1 VSSGSEPDVPASRPH
16 PFVAA
21 IPLVSVVSLNL
32 WFTSVIPAHYPA
44 RFNFQ
49 SSGIASDTPLD
60 TVPFRALWPIECA
73 LVIAIVFV
81 LPWCLP
87 VGGQV
92 FRAALNHAIA
102 GATLATFNVGSEYG
116 FGAVI
121 ASLPGFKPQAKVL
134 HPLSAIH
141 W

>member
-1 VSSGSEPDVPASRPH
+1 MWLRPVLSRMAPRDCRSAGEGYGLDVSSGSEPDVPASRPH

-21 IPLVSVVSLNL
+21 ISLVSVVSLNL

-49 SSGIASDTPLD
+49 SSGIASETPLD

-87 VGGQV
+87 VG
-92 FRAALNHAIA
+92 
-102 GATLATFNVGSEYG
+102 
-116 FGAVI
+116 
-121 ASLPGFKPQAKVL
+121 
-134 HPLSAIH
+134 
-141 W
+141 